1 MRSIILKRSKHVFKK
16 AIRSLSTTSK
26 KEDEALISSL
36 FENKEHGFQIAK
48 LLSPSARLEIQH
60 ARNTILSNESNS
72 SAQEMESVL
81 EEPTS
86 RQLRLHAFTIGIP
99 FIGFGFM
106 DNALMI
112 VAGDYIDTHLG
123 VLFGISTLCAAAIGN
138 LVSDVA
144 GVGLGAY
151 VEDFCATK
159 LKLPSAELNNAQ
171 RQLRSVRFAGNFG
184 TAIGLTIGCILGMF
198 PLLFID
204 PEEVQRKKKE
214 SQVDKL
220 FRDVMTEAK
229 SLVGAD
235 STCLFLLVDKETSNI
250 PSFHNNR
257 DDSYDG
263 KYLKSKYFISG
274 EGPEKLD
281 LFSPIGPGL
290 VSKCIYSGEVLNVP
304 NVHQDPAYE
313 PKLSVVQ
320 HLHSEVKAMLLVP
333 VYDVHGNVI
342 AVLQAT
348 NKVRKGT
355 AEVKLGFLQ
364 RLKSNISGED
374 QIRNQ
379 TDVFS
384 AEDERVLRSLATHI
398 SVSLQNL
405 KSNGDASLKEV
416 VQILKEHGTLPL
428 RH

>member
-1 MRSIILKRSKHVFKK
+1 MRSIILRSKHVFKK

-26 KEDEALISSL
+26 KEDEVLISSL
-36 FENKEHGFQIAK
+36 FENKDHGFQIAK
-48 LLSPSARLEIQH
+48 LLSPSARLEIQN
-60 ARNTILSNESNS
+60 ARNTILSNESKN
-72 SAQEMESVL
+72 SAQEMESVT

-86 RQLRLHAFTIGIP
+86 SQLRLHAFTIGIP

-257 DDSYDG
+257 DDSYHG

-313 PKLSVVQ
+313 PTLSVVQ

-374 QIRNQ
+374 QTRNQ
-379 TDVFS
+379 ADVFY
-384 AEDERVLRSLATHI
+384 DLLRRTYLFHFKI
-398 SVSLQNL
+398 
-405 KSNGDASLKEV
+405 
-416 VQILKEHGTLPL
+416 
-428 RH
+428 